1 MIMSIFM
8 LQILLIENK
17 NYKLSTLSIIS
28 MGFTIAALALSR
40 QWAFLLFIPVVVIT
54 FLRSGRISKL
64 RFWFPSAVIGFI
76 LSGWFYLN
84 LYFKYGSFTAF
95 NMTPTKFS
103 LTQQNLNVFIP
114 NYEQMSTLFTK
125 PIRPFLD
132 NQFLTILYSDLWGDY
147 WGYFSFTSRY
157 LDIGR
162 DQLIIGDYLGR
173 VNILSLFTSMI
184 IITFC
189 FLLIR

>member
-1 MIMSIFM
+1 M
-8 LQILLIENK
+8 QLLVYIVEV
-17 NYKLSTLSIIS
+17 
-28 MGFTIAALALSR
+28 G
-40 QWAFLLFIPVVVIT
+40 
-54 FLRSGRISKL
+54 
-64 RFWFPSAVIGFI
+64 
-76 LSGWFYLN
+76 FYLN

-95 NMTPTKFS
+95 NMTPTKIL

-162 DQLIIGDYLGR
+162 DQLMIGD
-173 VNILSLFTSMI
+173 F
-184 IITFC
+184 
-189 FLLIR
+189 